1 MDELLPYA
9 FFDAV
14 TIFLLMLTMVALI
27 ISSNY
32 YMAIPTGILLVVLF
46 LIRQYYIQTARDVK
60 RIEAVCKSFSRFS
73 CQFSLLQYRH

>member
-1 MDELLPYA
+1 MRFPGSMDELLPYA

-32 YMAIPTGILLVVLF
+32 YMAIPTAILIIVLF
-46 LIRQYYIQTARDVK
+46 LIRAYYIQTARDVK
-60 RIEAVCKSFSRFS
+60 RIEAISKSFIKV
-73 CQFSLLQYRH
+73 LA